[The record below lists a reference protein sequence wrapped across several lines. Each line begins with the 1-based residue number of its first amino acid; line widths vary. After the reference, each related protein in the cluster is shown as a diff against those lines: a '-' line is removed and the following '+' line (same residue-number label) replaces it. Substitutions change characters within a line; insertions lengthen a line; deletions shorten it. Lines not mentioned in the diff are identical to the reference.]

1 MTLFFVILMSVLIT
15 MYDRFLPR
23 LSPGSA
29 TLAGDRRV
37 RRAPDDGRRALG
49 RGESPGRRRRGRLG
63 VGWRLMSR
71 APGRRL
77 AAHHVYRCRPPW
89 VGSPGP
95 FRRCAVRLVPRRGHR
110 PAIGMNL
117 SVP

>member
-37 RRAPDDGRRALG
+37 RRAPDDGRAAR
-49 RGESPGRRRRGRLG
+49 PG
-63 VGWRLMSR
+63 
-71 APGRRL
+71 
-77 AAHHVYRCRPPW
+77 
-89 VGSPGP
+89 
-95 FRRCAVRLVPRRGHR
+95 
-110 PAIGMNL
+110 
-117 SVP
+117 